1 MNVNLFTC
9 CELLSKFV
17 TLHSQYNAKRD
28 DYLRNE
34 VVNCFQNL

>member
-1 MNVNLFTC
+1 MDTYTS

-17 TLHSQYNAKRD
+17 TLHSQYNTFEIE
-28 DYLRNE
+28 NFVGV